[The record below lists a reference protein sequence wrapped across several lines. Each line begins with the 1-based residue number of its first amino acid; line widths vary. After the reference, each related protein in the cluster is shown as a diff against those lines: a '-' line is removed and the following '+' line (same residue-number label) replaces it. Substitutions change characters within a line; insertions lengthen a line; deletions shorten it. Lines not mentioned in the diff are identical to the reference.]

1 MNVKLLYKRD
11 LLYSVDSKFIV
22 GRIRIGRDLECE
34 WQIPSNIY
42 SISRIHAEIVLEG
55 GGLWLVDLDSKN
67 GIQKKNKNI
76 SKFKIRPGDRFQIGK
91 CKLIC
96 GPETKAPIF
105 HVVVLSKTLGQR
117 MFPLRDGVRCI
128 IGSSPESS
136 IRVSGNSKRGLY
148 HDEIVSGRHAEV
160 FFESGAWKLQDLG
173 STNSTFIQ
181 GRRIGENEKV
191 KLSNGMLFFVGDK
204 VLRFGNGAFRICA
217 WKIMAVIL
225 WVLVLIDLYF
235 CIKCG
240 SSILWALN
248 AAMVSIS
255 IVATWMLARFYL
267 F

>member
-11 LLYSVDSKFIV
+11 QLYSVDSKSII

-42 SISRIHAEIVLEG
+42 SVSRIHAEIVPEG

-76 SKFKIRPGDRFQIGK
+76 SKFEIRPGDRFQIGK

-96 GPETKAPIF
+96 GPETKAPIS

-148 HDEIVSGRHAEV
+148 QDEIVSGRHAEV

-173 STNSTFIQ
+173 STNQPLFKV
-181 GRRIGENEKV
+181 GELV
-191 KLSNGMLFFVGDK
+191 KMKKLNFQMVCCFL
-204 VLRFGNGAFRICA
+204 LA
-217 WKIMAVIL
+217 
-225 WVLVLIDLYF
+225 
-235 CIKCG
+235 IKC
-240 SSILWALN
+240 
-248 AAMVSIS
+248 
-255 IVATWMLARFYL
+255 
-267 F
+267 